1 MNRVYVTSVMKNVL
15 SNKKGLTNFYVCVA
29 EKHFKEEIV
38 IKSVFDHR
46 FKSNKHTHIFLF
58 VT

>member
-29 EKHFKEEIV
+29 EKHFKE
-38 IKSVFDHR
+38 K
-46 FKSNKHTHIFLF
+46 L
-58 VT
+58 